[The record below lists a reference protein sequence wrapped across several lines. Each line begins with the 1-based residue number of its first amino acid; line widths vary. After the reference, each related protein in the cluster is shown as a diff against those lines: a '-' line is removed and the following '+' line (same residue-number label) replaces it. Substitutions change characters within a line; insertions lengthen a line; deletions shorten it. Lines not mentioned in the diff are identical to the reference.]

1 MWSETFGDVI
11 VVWVIDV
18 YHVSSRLAECANA
31 VLEGSAAKKLF
42 HRWKSMLYK
51 GKARKVLKELI
62 RRAEEFADR
71 PGRAADLAEENPG
84 RILWGH
90 ALYIERYCEHMR
102 YDKYRAK
109 GWPIASGHV
118 EAFAKH
124 IGGRMKAASKRWKP
138 VVGSEAMV
146 NLLAPGVSSP
156 DQRRAPSAPGTRRAA
171 TAAGKTG
178 GLTTRCPSKHW
189 DVPDTHPHG
198 PRASNLLDT
207 GRVAAQ
213 DTCAGLRGSYL
224 RSLARAAAPSGW
236 DPETRGLHLHLN
248 SPRTHPNLSS
258 ASSRPSTS
266 RGQNL
271 IP

>member
-1 MWSETFGDVI
+1 MALSDAGHPKSRALRGGLPKMWSETFGDVI

-51 GKARKVLKELI
+51 GQARKLLKELI

-178 GLTTRCPSKHW
+178 GLTTRRPSKHW
-189 DVPDTHPHG
+189 DVPDTHPRHG
-198 PRASNLLDT
+198 SHA
-207 GRVAAQ
+207 
-213 DTCAGLRGSYL
+213 
-224 RSLARAAAPSGW
+224 
-236 DPETRGLHLHLN
+236 H
-248 SPRTHPNLSS
+248 
-258 ASSRPSTS
+258 RP
-266 RGQNL
+266 
-271 IP
+271 P